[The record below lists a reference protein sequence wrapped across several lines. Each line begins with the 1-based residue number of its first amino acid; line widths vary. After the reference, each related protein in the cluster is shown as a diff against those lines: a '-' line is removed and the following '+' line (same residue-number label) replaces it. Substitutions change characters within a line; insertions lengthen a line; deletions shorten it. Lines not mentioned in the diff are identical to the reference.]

1 MSEPKWVL
9 LEVVNAVHQ
18 MLLAEHGGGT
28 GIRDQ
33 ELLASALAR
42 AKQKHNY
49 EPESSFFDLA
59 ASYSFG
65 LAKNHAFVDGN
76 KRTAFTVGVIFL
88 EINGYEFFASETDA
102 TLIFEALASGE
113 ISEDQL
119 SEWFSINAKKA

>member
-9 LEVVNAVHQ
+9 LDVVSAVHQ

-49 EPESSFFDLA
+49 EPQSSIFDLA

-113 ISEDQL
+113 ISEDQF
-119 SEWFSINAKKA
+119 SEWFSINSKKA

>member
-9 LEVVNAVHQ
+9 PEVVIAVHD

-33 ELLASALAR
+33 ELLDSGLAR

-49 EPESSFFDLA
+49 EPESSIFDLA
-59 ASYSFG
+59 ASYSFS

-88 EINGYEFFASETDA
+88 EINGCK
-102 TLIFEALASGE
+102 
-113 ISEDQL
+113 L
-119 SEWFSINAKKA
+119 SEG